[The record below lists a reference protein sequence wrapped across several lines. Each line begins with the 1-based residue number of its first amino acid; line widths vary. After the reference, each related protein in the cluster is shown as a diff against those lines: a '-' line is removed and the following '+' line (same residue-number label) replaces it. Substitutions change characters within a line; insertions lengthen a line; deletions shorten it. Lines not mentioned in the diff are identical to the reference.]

1 MKIDG
6 KCHCGFIAFEAEA
19 DPARTTL
26 CNCTDCQTLT
36 GTAFRVT
43 VPTEAGSFRLL
54 AGEPS
59 IYVKTAD
66 SGAQRR
72 HGFCPRCGTPI
83 YATSTGEDPKAY
95 GVRVGT
101 LSQRDDF
108 APTRQIWTR
117 SRQPWVNAIADV
129 PGVERGA

>member
-6 KCHCGFIAFEAEA
+6 KCHCGFIAYEAEA
-19 DPARTTL
+19 EPARTII
-26 CNCTDCQTLT
+26 CNCTDCQVLT

-43 VPTEAGSFRLL
+43 VPTEPGSFRLL

-59 IYVKTAD
+59 FYVKTAD
-66 SGAQRR
+66 SGAQRQ
-72 HGFCPRCGTPI
+72 HAFCPRCGAPI
-83 YATSTGEDPKAY
+83 YATSPGEDPKSY

-108 APTRQIWTR
+108 APTRQIWTG
-117 SRQPWVNAIADV
+117 SQQPWVNAIADI
-129 PGVERGA
+129 PGVEGQA

>member
-6 KCHCGFIAFEAEA
+6 KCHCGFIRFEAEA
-19 DPARTTL
+19 DPARTTV

-43 VPTEAGSFRLL
+43 APTEAGSFRLL

-59 IYVKTAD
+59 IYVKIAD
-66 SGAQRR
+66 SGTQRR
-72 HGFCPRCGTPI
+72 HAFCPRCGAPI
-83 YATSTGEDPKAY
+83 YAASTDEDPKPY

-117 SRQPWVNAIADV
+117 SQQPWVNAIADV